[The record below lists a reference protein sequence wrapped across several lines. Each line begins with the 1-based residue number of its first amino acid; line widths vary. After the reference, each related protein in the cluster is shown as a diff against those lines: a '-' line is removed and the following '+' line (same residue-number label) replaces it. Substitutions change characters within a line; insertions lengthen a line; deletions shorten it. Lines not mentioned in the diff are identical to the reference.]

1 MGVGCSLHAF
11 EGGVCNIKELGKRQP
26 GLRRGSSRRVERSEE
41 GGSELFLKVS
51 GLGGPR
57 VLLWPSQGT
66 SQSTNLNKQSREEH
80 HMPFVTMCLHLPQLG
95 ALQAVLK
102 FYTRG

>member
-51 GLGGPR
+51 GLGGPKSSP
-57 VLLWPSQGT
+57 VALPG
-66 SQSTNLNKQSREEH
+66 
-80 HMPFVTMCLHLPQLG
+80 HLPEYQP
-95 ALQAVLK
+95 
-102 FYTRG
+102 